1 MRELLIICCMLLFTT
16 QSNHAN
22 PRIDKNDK
30 FSNKL
35 SLKLEVN
42 VDTLSKTDTLQLILT
57 FVNTSGN
64 PLFFY
69 PDIPVFLIKSAVKYV
84 FGDMDN
90 VLHLDK
96 NIDLTKIILLQK
108 GHYYRKCIKICVNN
122 KFFTKGVNKVFVRYR
137 LPKNKNIRE
146 KYFYGQLV
154 SNEVEFVLI

>member
-1 MRELLIICCMLLFTT
+1 MLLFTT
-16 QSNHAN
+16 QSNNAN

-57 FVNTSGN
+57 FVNTSDK

-69 PDIPVFLIKSAVKYV
+69 PDIPVFLIKSTVKYV

-90 VLHLDK
+90 VLYLDK
-96 NIDLTKIILLQK
+96 NIDLTKILLLQN
-108 GHYYRKCIKICVNN
+108 GHVYKKCIKICGDN
-122 KFFTKGVNKVFVRYR
+122 KFFIKGVNKIFISYR
-137 LPKNKNIRE
+137 LQKNKYIQD
-146 KYFYGQLV
+146 KCFYGRLL